1 MKINTFTIALT
12 GLLITGVY
20 NQSVS
25 AQNGAT
31 LFKSCAAC
39 HSIGGGRMIGPDL
52 KGITRRRTNDW
63 LVSFIQSSSKL
74 ISSGDTD
81 AKAIFKAYNNIPMPD
96 NALTA
101 DQINLILSHIDG
113 GKAGLAAIDPKL
125 AAMQHK
131 IDSLL
136 KTNSQQ
142 DIHAGYELFN
152 GTRRFQNRGAS
163 CASCH
168 NATYNDIGRGG
179 ILAKDLSKAYSRLG
193 GFAGIKGIIA
203 SPPFPSMMKTYK
215 NSPVTDEENA
225 YLQLFLKDADV
236 QNPEQVFVEKSW
248 FLHLALLLA
257 FLITLAITLL
267 WFKRKHRSV
276 NDSII
281 KRQVRYSK

>member
-12 GLLITGVY
+12 GLLISGVY
-20 NQSVS
+20 NQAVS
-25 AQNGAT
+25 AQDGAT
-31 LFKSCAAC
+31 LFKSCTAC

-52 KGITRRRTNDW
+52 KGITKRRTNDW

-81 AKAIFKAYNNIPMPD
+81 AKAIFKEYNNVPMPN
-96 NALTA
+96 NALTSE
-101 DQINLILSHIDG
+101 QINLILSHIDG

-125 AAMQHK
+125 AALQHK

-136 KTNSQQ
+136 KTNSHQ
-142 DIHAGYELFN
+142 DIYTGYELFN
-152 GTRRFQNRGAS
+152 GKRRFQNGGAS
-163 CASCH
+163 CTSCH
-168 NATYNDIGRGG
+168 NVTYNTIGKGG
-179 ILAKDLSKAYSRLG
+179 TLAKDLSKAYIRLG

-236 QNPEQVFVEKSW
+236 QNPELVFMEKSW
-248 FLHLALLLA
+248 FLHSALLLA
-257 FLITLAITLL
+257 FLITLTITLL